1 MRQKLVALLK
11 VASKVVGLQSWIIE
25 RSRPAQLLLVF
36 LLTAFL
42 LLSVTIATADV
53 IAVIVQVL
61 GSPEARNR

>member
-1 MRQKLVALLK
+1 MRQKLIALLRS
-11 VASKVVGLQSWIIE
+11 ASKVVGLQSWIIE
-25 RSRPAQLLLVF
+25 RCRPSQLLIVF

-53 IAVIVQVL
+53 IAVIVQVF